1 MTQQSN
7 SYNTFDESKWWFDY
21 KQEKQ
26 SDYSYWYTSEKID
39 AQVALRNLPDGWLK
53 IKCWQTTISTTG
65 TLSITWVGFQ
75 PKFIRFQAVDWN
87 RTWSNCD
94 IDSFSWSHNW
104 LRMWKIS
111 WALQFDT
118 TTMAAELY
126 RDSGGT
132 YVTVDFSS
140 FDTDGFTINRLV
152 VWFSAT
158 LQWTCM
164 W

>member
-1 MTQQSN
+1 MA
-7 SYNTFDESKWWFDY
+7 DEKV
-21 KQEKQ
+21 K
-26 SDYSYWYTSEKID
+26 
-39 AQVALRNLPDGWLK
+39 LPDNIINESLPSYYSDIYSPWETKEQLELGKEVKWSAGWFK
-53 IKCWQTTISTTG
+53 VKCWQTTISTTG
-65 TLSITWVGFQ
+65 TLSITWLGFR

-104 LRMWKIS
+104 LRMWKIA
-111 WALQFDT
+111 WAIQFDT
-118 TTMAAELY
+118 TTRAAELY

-140 FDTDGFTINRLV
+140 FDTDWFTINRLT

>member
-1 MTQQSN
+1 MADEKISLPSTN
-7 SYNTFDESKWWFDY
+7 IDESLPSYYSDVFSPWETKEQLEIGKEVKWSTW
-21 KQEKQ
+21 
-26 SDYSYWYTSEKID
+26 
-39 AQVALRNLPDGWLK
+39 GLK
-53 IKCWQTTISTTG
+53 VKCGQTTISTTG

-75 PKFIRFQAVDWN
+75 PKFIRFQAVDWSN
-87 RTWSNCD
+87 SWSNCD
-94 IDSFSWSHNW
+94 IDSFSWYHNW
-104 LRMWKIS
+104 LRMWKS
-111 WALQFDT
+111 WWTMYFDQT
-118 TTMAAELY
+118 TRAAELY
-126 RDSGGT
+126 RDSGGL

>member
-1 MTQQSN
+1 MADEKVKLPD
-7 SYNTFDESKWWFDY
+7 NTIDESLPSYYSDVFSPWETKEQLELWKEVKW
-21 KQEKQ
+21 
-26 SDYSYWYTSEKID
+26 SS
-39 AQVALRNLPDGWLK
+39 GWLK
-53 IKCWQTTISTTG
+53 VKCWQTTINTTG
-65 TLSITWVGFQ
+65 TLSITWVGFK
-75 PKFIRFQAVDWN
+75 PKFIRFQAVDGN
-87 RTWSNCD
+87 FSWSHMET
-94 IDSFSWSHNW
+94 DSFSWYKNG
-104 LRMWKIS
+104 LRMYKPWGT
-111 WALQFDT
+111 LTFDT
-118 TTMAAELY
+118 TNYAAELY